1 MFSHCE
7 HKEFMN
13 EFLNDKRQN
22 EEAQDDNDDRSGIT
36 SEEGLRQECNEHIK
50 ICQTSKKSD
59 VNTTK
64 CICIYI
70 YMLCMCILL
79 TKRQ

>member
-36 SEEGLRQECNEHIK
+36 IEEGLRQECNEHIK
-50 ICQTSKKSD
+50 ICQTSK
-59 VNTTK
+59 
-64 CICIYI
+64 
-70 YMLCMCILL
+70 
-79 TKRQ
+79 